1 MKIKSLFIVAGLFA
15 ATLLSAQEKVYE
27 VKSGII
33 TTTSDMMGQ
42 AVTQQLYFDD
52 YGAKQVTVS
61 DYGGQKM
68 RMLREKDGSQIM
80 VNDAEKTATK
90 MPAFGANSSAINWLN
105 LTEKVVKENK
115 IKELG
120 EETVA
125 GKVCKKYKYR
135 VGMMGQFVDQ
145 TVCVYKGIV
154 LKSESSTQMGEMVQT
169 ATKVEEDVKIEASM
183 FTIPEGVK
191 VEEFD
196 MGGFG
201 F

>member
-15 ATLLSAQEKVYE
+15 ATLLGAQEKVYE
-27 VKSGII
+27 VKSGVV

-42 AVTQQLYFDD
+42 SVTQMLYFDD

-61 DYGGQKM
+61 DFGGQKM
-68 RMLREKDGSQIM
+68 RILRDKDGSQIM
-80 VNDAEKTATK
+80 VNDAEKTATR
-90 MPAFGANSSAINWLN
+90 MPSFGDNNIINWLN
-105 LTEKVVKENK
+105 LTEKVIKDNK

-145 TVCVYKGIV
+145 TVCIYKGIV
-154 LKSESSTQMGEMVQT
+154 LKSESSTQMGDMVQA
-169 ATKVEEDVKIEASM
+169 ATKIEEDVNVEASL

-191 VEEFD
+191 IEDFD

>member
-1 MKIKSLFIVAGLFA
+1 M
-15 ATLLSAQEKVYE
+15 ATMLGAQEAEKVYG
-27 VKSGII
+27 VKSGIV

-42 AVTQQLYFDD
+42 AVTQMLYFDD

-61 DYGGQKM
+61 DFGGQKM

-80 VNDAEKTATK
+80 VNDAEKTATR
-90 MPAFGANSSAINWLN
+90 MPAFGPTTTVNWLN
-105 LTEKVVKENK
+105 LTDKVIKDNK

-125 GKVCKKYKYR
+125 GKTCKKYTMR
-135 VGMMGQFVDQ
+135 VGMMGQFTDQ
-145 TVCVYKGIV
+145 TVWVYKGIV
-154 LKSESSTQMGEMVQT
+154 LKSVSQTQMGDMEQV

-183 FTIPEGVK
+183 FTIPQGVEI
-191 VEEFD
+191 EEFD